1 MWQMLAGAGLGAVG
15 SLVGGIMGRGQAK
28 RIGTIEQQFYEDQ
41 ERRARELSG
50 ELNPYIQSAYEQAQ
64 EGIRGTAFPQAD
76 LLQQRGEQAGADV
89 MAATREGIG
98 YLDPYMQAGQRAVT
112 GLETLAGAKA
122 PTAADLEFD
131 PGYQFRLSEGQR
143 ALERSAAARGG
154 LQGGGTL
161 RALTRYSQGEAS
173 QEYANAFDR
182 FMRQQEGRRS
192 TLAGLAGYG
201 AQAGATAA
209 GNLLKGG
216 ESAAQFGYGGL
227 RDAAGMRVKANEQ
240 IGNLG
245 VESTLKRSG
254 LIADDVAFQ
263 RAARERALQ
272 ARTGSMTA
280 ASNAFNQG
288 LSGAIGAGAQ
298 GLTLWG
304 LSKQAQQNGGD
315 GGVSDYGW
323 GDTYNWE
330 TPGAVDRAIGTG
342 RRY

>member
-1 MWQMLAGAGLGAVG
+1 MWQMLAGAALGAGG
-15 SLVGGIMGRGQAK
+15 SLLGGILGRGQAK

-76 LLQQRGEQAGADV
+76 LLQQRGEQAGTDV

-98 YLDPYMQAGQRAVT
+98 YLDPYTQAGQRAIT
-112 GLETLAGAKA
+112 NLEELAGAKA

-182 FMRQQEGRRS
+182 FMRQQGARRE

-201 AQAGATAA
+201 LQAGSQAG
-209 GNLLKGG
+209 GNLQRGG
-216 ESAAQFGYGGL
+216 ESAGQFGYVGL
-227 RDAAGMRVKANEQ
+227 RDAAGMRVRAGEQ

-254 LIADDVAFQ
+254 LIAEDIDFQ
-263 RAARERALQ
+263 RAARERAMQ

-280 ASNAFNQG
+280 ASNAFRQG
-288 LSGAIGAGAQ
+288 LMGAFGGGGEGLSLFDLTRRGGTGAQ
-298 GLTLWG
+298 AAPYGSRYEL
-304 LSKQAQQNGGD
+304 GD
-315 GGVSDYGW
+315 YS
-323 GDTYNWE
+323 
-330 TPGAVDRAIGTG
+330 
-342 RRY
+342 